1 MAAQL
6 NAEQLEVVRMFF
18 ASSQSHRYDEHDRR
32 IETSSTMA
40 PNDLDRK
47 TFAYNDH
54 GDVIRKSRSRLTR
67 NTVLEKECLHQNRI
81 ALARIGRK
89 HSFAI
94 NMIRTVIGSKRSL
107 KLLAD
112 RYGVLSVERS
122 VTLIN

>member
-1 MAAQL
+1 MMFGVDGTDTAYAAPE
-6 NAEQLEVVRMFF
+6 A
-18 ASSQSHRYDEHDRR
+18 ATITSIYDKTGRP
-32 IETSSTMA
+32 IER
-40 PNDLDRK
+40 DRK

-122 VTLIN
+122 V